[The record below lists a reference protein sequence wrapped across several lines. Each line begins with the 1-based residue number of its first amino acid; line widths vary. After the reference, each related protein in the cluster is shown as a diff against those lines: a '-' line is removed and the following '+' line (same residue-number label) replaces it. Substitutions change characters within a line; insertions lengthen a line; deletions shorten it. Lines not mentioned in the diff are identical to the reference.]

1 LFNLI
6 EHEEAAPMTAEQSQ
20 APAMADSNSMWQK
33 VSTSLL
39 VSTGAIALIGTLGI
53 AAFSWSMRGDTGVDW
68 LHVAGI
74 LSMVSMAAA
83 AIGALFGFL
92 FAVPRTPVAH
102 HEATITPHST
112 KLPNTNLEQISDW
125 LTKVLVGATLTQ
137 MARIPDAARE
147 VFNSVGGSL
156 GVGDSGVIFTGA
168 TILFG
173 LTAGFILGW
182 LATRTWVGRML
193 TAADDDGAP

>member
-1 LFNLI
+1 
-6 EHEEAAPMTAEQSQ
+6 MTAEQSQ
-20 APAMADSNSMWQK
+20 APANLADSNYIYWQK
-33 VSTSLL
+33 VSRSLL
-39 VSTGAIALIGTLGI
+39 VSTGAVALMGTLGI

-74 LSMVSMAAA
+74 LSMVSMAAV

-92 FAVPRTPVAH
+92 FGVPRTRIAH
-102 HEATITPHST
+102 HEATITPHS

-137 MARIPDAARE
+137 MAKIPGAARE
-147 VFNSVGGSL
+147 VFGSVGDSL
-156 GVGDSGVIFTGA
+156 GVGDSGVIFAGA

-193 TAADDDGAP
+193 TAADGDGDHAI